1 VAADRA
7 LFSVR
12 RVACR
17 TRGHLRVAFD
27 RLMQDREGQQ
37 GLVGLPAAMISTAF
51 SASDQRL
58 GGVQGPTLA
67 SPLRTRAP
75 ASLRVLHERGPE
87 VGAEP
92 VWSVMVC
99 RLLLARPGCQVVFRA
114 APGHPTTTLPC
125 IEGWIEQ
132 W

>member
-1 VAADRA
+1 MQAEKGRAARPRWPVGSHD
-7 LFSVR
+7 L
-12 RVACR
+12 
-17 TRGHLRVAFD
+17 D
-27 RLMQDREGQQ
+27 RL
-37 GLVGLPAAMISTAF
+37 F

-75 ASLRVLHERGPE
+75 ASLRALHERGPE

-125 IEGWIEQ
+125 
-132 W
+132 

>member
-1 VAADRA
+1 
-7 LFSVR
+7 
-12 RVACR
+12 
-17 TRGHLRVAFD
+17 
-27 RLMQDREGQQ
+27 MQDREGQQ

-99 RLLLARPGCQVVFRA
+99 RLLPSASRIPGGLSSGTGSSDDDAALHRGVDRAVVGVGSRSGERERERA
-114 APGHPTTTLPC
+114 SRLEIAAG
-125 IEGWIEQ
+125 E
-132 W
+132 